1 MRERSLE
8 EMSAIGKNLGLAAV
22 FKAGGNERKNLNLPT
37 IFQKEASPAKMS
49 TCCPLEDKFY
59 TPKIIPVSNQLI

>member
-22 FKAGGNERKNLNLPT
+22 LVAGGNERKNLNLPT
-37 IFQKEASPAKMS
+37 IYQKEAKMS
-49 TCCPLEDKFY
+49 TCCLLEDNFY
-59 TPKIIPVSNQLI
+59 TPKIIPVSN